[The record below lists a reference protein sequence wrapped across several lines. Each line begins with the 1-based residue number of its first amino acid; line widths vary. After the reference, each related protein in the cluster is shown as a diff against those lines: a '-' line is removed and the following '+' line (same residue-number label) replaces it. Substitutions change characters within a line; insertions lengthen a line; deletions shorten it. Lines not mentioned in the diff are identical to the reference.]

1 MASGSVWVG
10 QVPVTF
16 RRFIVSLHRSFLLFL
31 FVLPSLSLL
40 LSLLLLLML
49 LLMLLLSF
57 WPPVSFRRRR
67 APFGSVP
74 FRFVSFRF
82 VSFFVRFRFV
92 RDRNNGNRL
101 IETSRQT
108 RRGKVG
114 RADPPTSV
122 SPPSSSIHSN
132 GIIMETNPPKL
143 SRNPLT

>member
-49 LLMLLLSF
+49 LLMLLSMLLLSF

-82 VSFFVRFRFV
+82 VSFLFSFGFVSFV
-92 RDRNNGNRL
+92 T
-101 IETSRQT
+101 E
-108 RRGKVG
+108 
-114 RADPPTSV
+114 
-122 SPPSSSIHSN
+122 
-132 GIIMETNPPKL
+132 IMEIA
-143 SRNPLT
+143 